1 MNLKKI
7 HEIPQELKQKVFE
20 AYGIDISKSNLYQ
33 IDYLITPEVGGGND
47 IKNLWPQSLTSKPWN
62 AHMKDRLE
70 NHLHREICQG
80 RMSPNHAQTLLTL
93 DWIDSYCIIFEDMTT
108 ECLDYRKKENKITR
122 PLIISKDNTSFTL
135 LLKMIKR
142 KNRPKSEIKISDE

>member
-1 MNLKKI
+1 
-7 HEIPQELKQKVFE
+7 
-20 AYGIDISKSNLYQ
+20 
-33 IDYLITPEVGGGND
+33 
-47 IKNLWPQSLTSKPWN
+47 
-62 AHMKDRLE
+62 
-70 NHLHREICQG
+70 
-80 RMSPNHAQTLLTL
+80 
-93 DWIDSYCIIFEDMTT
+93 MTT